1 MSNRLSYRV
10 EFRLMFAI
18 VDDTFGKTISIRTVF
33 VVKETDNE
41 QMAACGEEVI
51 DAQTVGFL
59 LISGFSMMSYA
70 STVEPFRAA
79 NVLAGK
85 TLYRWSIVSI
95 DNQPVAASNG
105 ALIQP
110 DSCVGDMLPLDIIF
124 VCASGNPSEFQH
136 PPTYAWLRE
145 ISRRGTRIGAVS
157 GGSYILARAQL
168 LSGYRFTIHWEHI
181 PAFVEEFPRLPVSR
195 SRFEIDRDRLT
206 CAGGVAALD
215 MVHTIIAQDHGHHL
229 AAAVSDWFLQ
239 SHIRSSNNIQRLSLP
254 ERFGTS
260 NKRLLG
266 VLEHMERNIEEPSS
280 REALATDAGITTRQ
294 LDRLF
299 AAHLHTSPMRY
310 YMNLRLDRARN
321 LVLQSSLAVT
331 EIAVACGF
339 AGLSHFSAVYKQRF
353 GFSPRHERRRQ
364 HRS

>member
-1 MSNRLSYRV
+1 
-10 EFRLMFAI
+10 MFAI

-41 QMAACGEEVI
+41 QVAACGEEVI

-110 DSCVGDMLPLDIIF
+110 DSCVGDMLPLDTIF
-124 VCASGNPSEFQH
+124 VCASGNPSEFHH

-239 SHIRSSNNIQRLSLP
+239 SHIRSSNNIQRLGLP